1 MLSWV
6 LVGAAEAEVTPGLGM
21 GVTGLGG
28 PSGTRL
34 GLPGCGGG
42 HKEAEDEE
50 EEEEVVVADSPSF
63 GEAMF
68 VLREQW
74 MGSLEEDV
82 ELQSVNRTGGGYCVW
97 EEKGKSGEGW
107 GCVSLRAC

>member
-6 LVGAAEAEVTPGLGM
+6 LEGAAEADVTPGLGI

-42 HKEAEDEE
+42 QREAEEEE
-50 EEEEVVVADSPSF
+50 EEEEVVVVAESPNL
-63 GEAMF
+63 GEAICAG
-68 VLREQW
+68 W
-74 MGSLEEDV
+74 MRALARDV
-82 ELQSVNRTGGGYCVW
+82 ELQPDSRTAGGYCVW
-97 EEKGKSGEGW
+97 E
-107 GCVSLRAC
+107 

>member
-6 LVGAAEAEVTPGLGM
+6 LEGAPEADDTPGLGV

-42 HKEAEDEE
+42 HREAEEEE
-50 EEEEVVVADSPSF
+50 EEEEVVVVADSPSL
-63 GEAMF
+63 GEAIC
-68 VLREQW
+68 
-74 MGSLEEDV
+74 
-82 ELQSVNRTGGGYCVW
+82 ELLGG
-97 EEKGKSGEGW
+97 
-107 GCVSLRAC
+107 

>member
-6 LVGAAEAEVTPGLGM
+6 LDGAVEADITPGLGM

-42 HKEAEDEE
+42 HRDVEDEE
-50 EEEEVVVADSPSF
+50 EDEEVEVVAESPNF
-63 GEAMF
+63 GEAIS
-68 VLREQW
+68 VL
-74 MGSLEEDV
+74 
-82 ELQSVNRTGGGYCVW
+82 
-97 EEKGKSGEGW
+97 
-107 GCVSLRAC
+107 

>member
-6 LVGAAEAEVTPGLGM
+6 LTGAVEADVTPGLGV

-42 HKEAEDEE
+42 HREAEDDEE
-50 EEEEVVVADSPSF
+50 EEDVVVVADSPNL
-63 GEAMF
+63 GEAMYA
-68 VLREQW
+68 LLKEWTRA
-74 MGSLEEDV
+74 DV
-82 ELQSVNRTGGGYCVW
+82 GRWILGLGRVRGFRIVRG
-97 EEKGKSGEGW
+97 
-107 GCVSLRAC
+107 L